1 MSGHCAKSTFPFES
15 VGVSKMFGA
24 AKGDAAYAR
33 QASSPVMTYS
43 NSSDNMALV
52 ALLQNPGELVS
63 CECLRIP

>member
-43 NSSDNMALV
+43 NSSDNME
-52 ALLQNPGELVS
+52 PWWFSWPWWPCFRIRVS
-63 CECLRIP
+63 W